1 MSDFVIFILTL
12 FVCML
17 LIRHQ
22 IKSMVTYKHF
32 LLFFIGISIAMVVYI
47 VNAMYT
53 WLKFDLPLDYWL
65 VLTLS
70 TVLITSVFSFIRI
83 LRD

>member
-1 MSDFVIFILTL
+1 MSDFVIFILVL
-12 FVCML
+12 FVCIL

-22 IKSMVTYKHF
+22 IKSMATYKHF
-32 LLFFIGISIAMVVYI
+32 LLFFILISAAMITYIAE
-47 VNAMYT
+47 AMYK

-70 TVLITSVFSFIRI
+70 AVLITSVFSLIRI
-83 LRD
+83 LKD

>member
-1 MSDFVIFILTL
+1 MSDFVVFILIL
-12 FVCML
+12 FICMY
-17 LIRHQ
+17 LIRYQ

-32 LLFFIGISIAMVVYI
+32 LLFFVIISIAMIAYI
-47 VNAMYT
+47 VNAIYA

-70 TVLITSVFSFIRI
+70 TVLITSVFSLIRI
-83 LRD
+83 LKD

>member
-1 MSDFVIFILTL
+1 MRDFVIFILVL
-12 FVCML
+12 FACVLMV
-17 LIRHQ
+17 RHQ
-22 IKSMVTYKHF
+22 VKSVDKYKHF

-47 VNAMYT
+47 VNAIYM
-53 WLKFDLPLDYWL
+53 WLNFALALDYWL

-70 TVLITSVFSFIRI
+70 TVLITSIFSLIRI

>member
-1 MSDFVIFILTL
+1 MSDFVIFILVL
-12 FVCML
+12 FVCIL

-22 IKSMVTYKHF
+22 IKSMATYKHF

-47 VNAMYT
+47 VNAIYAWM
-53 WLKFDLPLDYWL
+53 KFDLSLDYWL

-70 TVLITSVFSFIRI
+70 TVLITSVFSLIRI
-83 LRD
+83 LKD

>member
-1 MSDFVIFILTL
+1 MSDFVIFILVL
-12 FVCML
+12 FICIS

-22 IKSMVTYKHF
+22 INSMVTYKHF

-47 VNAMYT
+47 VNAMYS

-70 TVLITSVFSFIRI
+70 TVLITSVFSLIRI
-83 LRD
+83 FRD